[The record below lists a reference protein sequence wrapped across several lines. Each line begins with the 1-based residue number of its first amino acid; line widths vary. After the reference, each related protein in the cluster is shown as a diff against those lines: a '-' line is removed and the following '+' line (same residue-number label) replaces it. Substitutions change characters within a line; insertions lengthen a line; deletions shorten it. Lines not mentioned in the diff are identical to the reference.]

1 MGLENLLA
9 ADAILPVTRV
19 SSKKQALLEIS
30 ERAAAVSGLKERE
43 IFDGLWQRESLG
55 STGVGEGIAI
65 PHSKIP
71 KLGRMFGVLARL
83 EKPIE
88 YDATDGVPVDIIF
101 ALIAP
106 ESAGADH
113 LKALAQIARTF
124 RDEKLMAALRQT
136 RDSAGIFS
144 LLTSES
150 TQDAA

>member
-30 ERAAAVSGLKERE
+30 ERAAAVSGLKERD

-65 PHSKIP
+65 PHAKIP
-71 KLGRMFGVLARL
+71 KIGRIFGVLARL

-136 RDSAGIFS
+136 RDSVGIFS